1 MKKYYASVSI
11 NCGRIRKMDFFSRRS
26 IARYCENLW
35 ADERIHRLI
44 VVGTNGEIYCDCVR
58 TKTDQHAEALEE
70 AL

>member
-1 MKKYYASVSI
+1 
-11 NCGRIRKMDFFSRRS
+11 MDFFSRRS